1 VSVEL
6 RPLREDE
13 FDDWREASRQSYADN
28 IHEHGGI
35 PREQADAKA
44 IEDFD
49 RILADGLATAD
60 QWIYVIDE
68 DGVDRGYLWL
78 AGRPGA
84 GGGRHCFVYE
94 LRVCEDARGRGLGR
108 KAMELAERVARERGL
123 DRIELNVFGGNDVA
137 RGLYRSLEYAE
148 VAVYMGKDL

>member
-1 VSVEL
+1 MSIEL

-13 FDDWREASRQSYADN
+13 FAAWREASRQSYADS

-44 IEDFD
+44 VEDFD

-78 AGRPGA
+78 AQRPGA
-84 GGGRHCFVYE
+84 GGGQHCFVYE
-94 LRVCEDARGRGLGR
+94 LRVREEARGRGVGR
-108 KAMELAERVARERGL
+108 KAMELAEGVAREHGL
-123 DRIELNVFGGNDVA
+123 DRIELNVFGGNDIA
-137 RGLYRSLEYAE
+137 RGLYRSLDYAE